1 MQNATTVA
9 KYRRLAPVYD
19 ALVGNRWVEDA
30 RRRAF
35 ALLPPFPAGA
45 RVLVVGV
52 GTGAD
57 LPFLP
62 RGARP
67 IGVDLTDAMLARAR
81 RKTGSRL
88 PLARVEAERLGL
100 RDGSVDLVV
109 LSLLLSVVERPRDA
123 LAEAVRVLRPGG
135 LVLVF
140 DKFAPDRAER
150 ISWFRRL
157 LSRLTTAVGT
167 DITRRLDQ
175 LLCGLPP
182 DLVGVDCSLL
192 GGLYRA
198 ALLRKGPVLARAA
211 SEAGR

>member
-1 MQNATTVA
+1 MRNATTVA

-19 ALVGNRWVEDA
+19 ALFGNRWVTDA

-35 ALLPPFPAGA
+35 ALLPAFPAGA

-67 IGVDLTDAMLARAR
+67 VGVDLSDAMLARAR
-81 RKTGSRL
+81 RKMGSRL
-88 PLARVEAERLGL
+88 PLARMEAERLGL
-100 RDGSVDLVV
+100 RDGAVDLVV

-150 ISWFRRL
+150 IQWPRTL
-157 LSRLTTAVGT
+157 LNRLTTAVGT

-175 LLCGLPP
+175 LLCGLPL
-182 DLVGVDCSLL
+182 DVVRVDCSLL
-192 GGLYRA
+192 GGYYRA
-198 ALLRKGPVLARAA
+198 ALLRKEPIPAPVAF
-211 SEAGR
+211 EDGR